1 MRNVMRKP
9 VKLQAF
15 VSAMILIAA
24 WSSGAVA
31 QDTFSLTVH
40 AEGLLSTKGHVIF
53 CLWRES
59 AVQGFP
65 TCEKGKP
72 MAKLTAPA
80 TDPVVTFSGL
90 TPGKYAVSY
99 GQDDDGDGRPQA
111 NFLGIPTS
119 AVGLSNSPKASR
131 KPPSFK
137 SAGMEISADTSI
149 TIKAIYPGP

>member
-1 MRNVMRKP
+1 MRKL
-9 VKLQAF
+9 VKPQAF
-15 VSAMILIAA
+15 VPAMILMAA
-24 WSSGAVA
+24 WSPGAMA
-31 QDTFSLTVH
+31 QETVSLNVH
-40 AEGLLSTKGHVIF
+40 AEGLRSTKGQVIF

-72 MAKLTAPA
+72 AAKLTAPA
-80 TDPVVTFSGL
+80 TDPVVTFTGL

-99 GQDDDGDGRPQA
+99 GQDDDGDGHPQA

-119 AVGLSNSPKASR
+119 AVGLSNNPKVSM

-137 SAGMEISADTSI
+137 SAGLDISADTSI
-149 TIKAIYPGP
+149 TIKAIYPGS